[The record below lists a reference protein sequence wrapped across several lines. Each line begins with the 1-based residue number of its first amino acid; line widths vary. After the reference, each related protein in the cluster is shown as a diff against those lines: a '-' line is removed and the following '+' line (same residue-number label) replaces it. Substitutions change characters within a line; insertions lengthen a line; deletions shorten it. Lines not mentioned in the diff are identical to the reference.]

1 MVEYFGGWIAASWV
15 AQGGG
20 ADSGVAAEPCAPAA
34 GRSWFLPDGTT
45 VKNQDAYVVV
55 MNPFNAEAVF
65 SLTIVTEARTVRSKD
80 WSNFLLAPRRTAV
93 FHLNDKVLGDTTVAT
108 RIDVSIGRVAAS
120 SMGISEKGGIRSA
133 IGTPSPAPRV
143 VLAGVADA
151 GPSEIPVLAAGGGA
165 VTYRV
170 TVLSETGA
178 HPADGLTE
186 ERLAPGADQTERVNA
201 PAAALVLQAA
211 EGGRLAAARR
221 SVGLKGDRG
230 STPGVAPRS
239 AWMLS
244 TAAAADGDEVRI
256 YLANPGSRPIQ
267 VRLSALSES
276 GPRAGAEA
284 TVSVPPGTTVA
295 VPSALD
301 PGHALDSVLA
311 VAQNGTFVPV
321 EASYAATG
329 SGYAVAAGVPI
340 PSRWVP

>member
-15 AQGGG
+15 AVADG

-55 MNPFNAEAVF
+55 MNPFDAEAVF
-65 SLTIVTEARTVRSKD
+65 SLTVVTEARTVRSKD

-108 RIDVSIGRVAAS
+108 RLDVSIGRVAAS
-120 SMGISEKGGIRSA
+120 SMGISKKGGIRSA
-133 IGTPSPAPRV
+133 IGTPASAPRL

-151 GPSEIPVLAAGGGA
+151 GPSEIPVLAAGGRA

-170 TVLSETGA
+170 TVLSEAGS
-178 HPADGLTE
+178 HPAGGLTE

-201 PAAALVLQAA
+201 PAAALLLQAS
-211 EGGRLAAARR
+211 EGGRLVPARR
-221 SVGLKGDRG
+221 SFGLKGDRG
-230 STPGVAPRS
+230 STPGLAPRS

-244 TAAAADGDEVRI
+244 TAAAADDDEVRI
-256 YLANPGSRPIQ
+256 YLANPGRRPIQ
-267 VRLSALSES
+267 IRLSALSDS
-276 GPRAGAEA
+276 GPRAAA
-284 TVSVPPGTTVA
+284 RALVNLPPGTTVA
-295 VPSALD
+295 VPTAFD
-301 PGHALDSVLA
+301 PDHALDSVLA

-321 EASYAATG
+321 EASYAAAG